1 MPETLAAIHLLS
13 VEQNKLLNRYNKY
26 CRISSTEQQV
36 RLCMAQRYQSQD
48 ISTTSHPPIKIS
60 SMAKTAQRVGG
71 VGLSGVLGKQQIEQI
86 LALRDCV
93 NQEVHAARMKRNF
106 GLGSSLEAG
115 HTGHYV
121 QYFMERLLPGVYA
134 RLKGA
139 AQKAVEAAKWPRNLV
154 GNKGRGN
161 LTLRCAEVLE
171 YGSSGGLGWHRDGG
185 SVYTMSVMLGSAP
198 FTGGEL
204 QVRMYPGSCCSL
216 NEMQEHFSHLIDT
229 VRPHTTSSGIG
240 PSTHPGDAYI
250 FPALEWHRV
259 SNVTQG
265 LRTVLVVEFWEYGE
279 VTCAERSPV
288 LFQVHALALSKH
300 GKVGE
305 YLRVAQKMEWLC
317 GEENGV
323 LSKDCVALN

>member
-1 MPETLAAIHLLS
+1 
-13 VEQNKLLNRYNKY
+13 
-26 CRISSTEQQV
+26 
-36 RLCMAQRYQSQD
+36 
-48 ISTTSHPPIKIS
+48 
-60 SMAKTAQRVGG
+60 
-71 VGLSGVLGKQQIEQI
+71 
-86 LALRDCV
+86 
-93 NQEVHAARMKRNF
+93 
-106 GLGSSLEAG
+106 
-115 HTGHYV
+115 
-121 QYFMERLLPGVYA
+121 
-134 RLKGA
+134 
-139 AQKAVEAAKWPRNLV
+139 
-154 GNKGRGN
+154 
-161 LTLRCAEVLE
+161 
-171 YGSSGGLGWHRDGG
+171 
-185 SVYTMSVMLGSAP
+185 MSVMLGSAP

-204 QVRMYPGSCCSL
+204 QVLLPVPFALHLYFSFTTKDMSYMHVHECSLIPHTHNSYVVMQVRMYPGSCCSL